1 MTYKPGVYATSAVEA
16 FFEWEDDHHA
26 ADALLHPAEPLAL
39 PCPEL
44 RADEVDDWDVK
55 LPEFAGE
62 AEVYVGEVNEDG
74 DVRAALFDGGHE
86 AAKFAV
92 DVRRMTN
99 DLGDTHVGDVFGT
112 DDAVL
117 AGLLHLFA
125 AKAEEGS
132 LREAGAEFA
141 DELGSVVVAAGFA
154 GREKDVRVGCGGDG
168 TSVDFSGGDCMAE
181 SATKRFRAV
190 LEPLE
195 GGLGWVIARLPFD
208 VGRTWKKM
216 VRLRVKVEVG
226 GEVFRTSLFADAGR
240 GGHFVLVNKK
250 MQKAAG
256 VRLGG
261 MIDLAVAPDLE
272 EREASV
278 PVELEKS
285 LKQEKALA
293 KWYAKLSEP
302 TRREIGKHIDGVK
315 GAEARQRRVEQMAER
330 LLLTMESE
338 KVLPPILEVAFRRSP
353 AARKG
358 WDAMTAARRR
368 GHLLG
373 VFYYKSPEAREK
385 RVGKLVED
393 CLKVVS
399 R

>member
-1 MTYKPGVYATSAVEA
+1 MA
-16 FFEWEDDHHA
+16 
-26 ADALLHPAEPLAL
+26 
-39 PCPEL
+39 
-44 RADEVDDWDVK
+44 
-55 LPEFAGE
+55 
-62 AEVYVGEVNEDG
+62 
-74 DVRAALFDGGHE
+74 
-86 AAKFAV
+86 
-92 DVRRMTN
+92 N
-99 DLGDTHVGDVFGT
+99 DLGDAHVGDVFGA

-125 AKAEEGS
+125 AKAEEGR
-132 LREAGAEFA
+132 LREAVTELA
-141 DELGSVVVAAGFA
+141 DELGTVVVAAGFA
-154 GREKDVRVGCGGDG
+154 GREEDARVGCGGDG
-168 TSVDFSGGDCMAE
+168 TSVDFSGGDCMAG
-181 SATKRFRAV
+181 SAAKRFRAV

-195 GGLGWVIARLPFD
+195 GGLGWVVARLPFD
-208 VGRTWKKM
+208 VGTTWKKM

-226 GEVFRTSLFADAGR
+226 GEVFRTSLFADARR

-272 EREASV
+272 EREAWV
-278 PVELEKS
+278 PVELEKL

-302 TRREIGKHIDGVK
+302 MRREIGKHIDGVK

-338 KVLPPILEVAFRRSP
+338 EVLPPILEVAFRRSP